1 MRTSYAWAA
10 TVFIAAH
17 LTIAC
22 GTERARVAMTSSNA
36 PVVPPVLS
44 RAPKTTGDWVVERWS
59 MHRTETRLE
68 GLQKGRVDVRPQER
82 FRYRFTRTDED
93 LGRCRVE
100 IQRELPEATPPKI
113 AELSLRAA
121 PSPDVAVTEAWLFAQ
136 SIDAFPIAGNDAI
149 GALCGRVL
157 SLEDKSPWR
166 VEPTGKTGIFTLH
179 YESAPPRSAGPYDR
193 TLQAR
198 FEGTLELVEG
208 LPRALTGKMSAV
220 VSHAAFSGE
229 RQTGQVVDNVEV
241 TWEYGTGPE

>member
-1 MRTSYAWAA
+1 
-10 TVFIAAH
+10 
-17 LTIAC
+17 
-22 GTERARVAMTSSNA
+22 
-36 PVVPPVLS
+36 
-44 RAPKTTGDWVVERWS
+44 VVERWS

-68 GLQKGRVDVRPQER
+68 GWQKGRVDVRPQER

-100 IQRELPEATPPKI
+100 IHRELPEAAPPKI

-136 SIDAFPIAGNDAI
+136 SVDAFPIAGNDAI
-149 GALCGRVL
+149 GALCGRLL

-166 VEPTGKTGIFTLH
+166 VEPTGKMGIFTLR
-179 YESAPPRSAGPYDR
+179 YESAPPTNAGPYDR

-208 LPRALTGKMSAV
+208 LPRALTGKTSAV

-229 RQTGQVVDNVEV
+229 RQTRQVVDNVEV
-241 TWEYGTGPE
+241 TWEYGTGPD